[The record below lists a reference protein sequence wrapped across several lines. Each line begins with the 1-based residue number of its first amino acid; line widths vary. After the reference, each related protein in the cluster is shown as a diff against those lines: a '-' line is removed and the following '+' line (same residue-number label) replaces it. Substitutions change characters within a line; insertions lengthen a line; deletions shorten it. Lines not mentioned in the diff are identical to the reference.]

1 MGLEN
6 DLKINSVVMEAEVA
20 VDAKGSRCAIASLPL
35 RRNSNAS
42 HGMFLI
48 QVQQLFEWYSERFF
62 LPIPM

>member
-1 MGLEN
+1 
-6 DLKINSVVMEAEVA
+6 MEAEVA